1 MATAGQ
7 QESEQPFTVAPATG
21 TLGAAL
27 GGITLSPD
35 LPQSTI
41 DAISSALVQHKVLFF
56 EDQGMSADEL
66 LAFGRRFGPLEE
78 HPFVSLYLSATRDA
92 PSELII
98 VESKDDVRSKADI
111 WHSDVTWRLEPSLGT
126 ILRCCIIPPVGG
138 DTLFAD
144 MGAAYR
150 GLDEETRVLIDGLT
164 AIHDW
169 GHFRRE
175 LQRNGIDP
183 AKIADLEARFPP
195 AEHPVVRT
203 HPISGEKLLFVNA
216 GFTTRIKGWPEEE
229 SKALLRRLYLQA
241 WRPDYQVRYRWKPNA
256 IAFWDN
262 RSTQHY
268 AVNDYG
274 GQHRRMERV
283 TIAGDRPY

>member
-1 MATAGQ
+1 MATAPQ
-7 QESEQPFTVAPATG
+7 TEADLPFTLSPVTG
-21 TLGAAL
+21 ALGAAL
-27 GGITLSPD
+27 GDITLAPD
-35 LPQSTI
+35 LPQPTI
-41 DAISSALVQHKVLFF
+41 DAISAALVLHKVLFF
-56 EDQGMSADEL
+56 EDQGLSADDL
-66 LAFGRRFGPLEE
+66 LAFGRRFGLLEE
-78 HPFVSLYLSATRDA
+78 HPFVGLYLDATRDA
-92 PSELII
+92 PPELII

-126 ILRCCIIPPVGG
+126 ILRCNIIPPVGG

-150 GLDEETRVLIDGLT
+150 GLDDETKALIDGLT
-164 AIHDW
+164 AFHDW

-175 LQRNGIDP
+175 LQRSGIDP
-183 AKIADLEARFPP
+183 AKIAELKERFPP
-195 AEHPVVRT
+195 AEHPVVRI
-203 HPISGEKLLFVNA
+203 HPVSGEKILFVNA
-216 GFTTRIKGWPEEE
+216 GFTTRIKGWPEDE
-229 SKALLRRLYLQA
+229 SRALLRRLYLQA
-241 WRPDYQVRYRWKPNA
+241 WKPDYQVRFRWKPNA

>member
-1 MATAGQ
+1 MATAMKQDG
-7 QESEQPFTVAPATG
+7 ELPFTVTRLTG

-27 GGITLSPD
+27 DGIALSPD
-35 LPQSTI
+35 LPQATI
-41 DAISSALVQHKVLFF
+41 DALGAALVEHKVIFF
-56 EDQGMSADEL
+56 VDQTLSADEL

-78 HPFVSLYLSATRDA
+78 HPFVALYLDATRDA
-92 PSELII
+92 PSDLII
-98 VESKDDVRSKADI
+98 VESKGEVRSKADI
-111 WHSDVTWRLEPSLGT
+111 WHSDVTWRQEPSLGT
-126 ILRCCIIPPVGG
+126 ILRCNIIPSFGG

-150 GLDEETRVLIDGLT
+150 GLDAETRSLIDGLT

-169 GHFRRE
+169 DHFRRE
-175 LQRNGIDP
+175 LLRNNVDP
-183 AKIADLEARFPP
+183 ARIAELEERFPP

-203 HPISGEKLLFVNA
+203 HPVSGEKILFVNA
-216 GFTTRIKGWPEEE
+216 GFTVRIKGWPEAE
-229 SKALLRRLYLQA
+229 SRALLERLYRQA
-241 WRPDYQVRYRWKPNA
+241 WKPDYQVRYRWKPNA

-274 GQHRRMERV
+274 GEHRRMERV
-283 TIAGDRPY
+283 TIAGDRPF